1 MFGLPPRFPMSN
13 DIGKAMAKGIK
24 KGVFPESPRRTR
36 DQIEE
41 AKIRRAERRLKSSSD
56 SGRKTKRPGLL
67 ARLRN
72 LFRSA

>member
-1 MFGLPPRFPMSN
+1 MFGLPPRFPISN

-41 AKIRRAERRLKSSSD
+41 AKICRAERRLKPSSGSK
-56 SGRKTKRPGLL
+56 RKTRKPGIL

-72 LFRSA
+72 LFSPR